1 LNITKTKKTYIK
13 RIYSNIRIT
22 VMQQIDRIYYINLTR
37 RPDRKT
43 HFLSQCAKHDIDQT
57 LVERFDAFDGR
68 THQFSQSTLQLF
80 RNADYLQYPYRSA
93 VICNQMSHFT
103 ILKQM
108 IEKNQKYI
116 LVFQDDAKLKDGFV
130 EYINNMLDNLP
141 DDAEMVNLGMHEY
154 AMYSHFIPWNLDSKN
169 DDNKIAEEVV
179 NPYIC
184 KLNHECNPCSLAYI
198 MTLKGA
204 KNMVEHF
211 TKTGFRK
218 CTDHAYNDYLKQRD
232 IFYSSRNILVTSAVE
247 YGSDVFPSQN

>member
-1 LNITKTKKTYIK
+1 
-13 RIYSNIRIT
+13 
-22 VMQQIDRIYYINLTR
+22 MQAIDNIYYINLAR
-37 RPDRKT
+37 RQDRKS
-43 HFLSQCAKHDIDQT
+43 HFLSQCTKHQIEQT
-57 LVERFDAFDGR
+57 RVERFEAFDGR
-68 THQFSQSTLQLF
+68 NHQFPQSTLQLF

-116 LVFQDDAKLKDGFV
+116 LVFQDDAKLKDGFT
-130 EYINNMLDNLP
+130 EYIDNIMGNLP

-154 AMYSHFIPWNLDSKN
+154 AMYSHFVPWNLDSKN
-169 DDNKIAEEVV
+169 DDNRIAEEVV

-184 KLNHECNPCSLAYI
+184 KLNHDCNPCSLAYI

-204 KNMVEHF
+204 KNMVEYFSKH
-211 TKTGFRK
+211 GFRK

-247 YGSDVFPSQN
+247 FGSDVFPV